1 MSTLVSNELLKL
13 RTIRSPWLLL
23 IAAQVVI
30 VAGATGALSNF
41 HAGDPATTA
50 AAVAHVGLVS
60 LFALVFGIMAVASE
74 YRHQTITDTYLATPR
89 RGRVI
94 AAKLVVYTASGVV
107 FGLVGV
113 LSALATT
120 AIWLA
125 STGDGSIVWSNTE
138 LWRTITGGIVWN
150 AAFAAIGL
158 GIGALI
164 RNLAAAIAVALAWLA
179 VVEGIVGQ
187 LLGSE
192 LGRWLPFSAG
202 TALGRLPA
210 GITNG
215 LPQWGAG
222 LLLLGYAAA
231 FVAVALASSVNRDVA

>member
-1 MSTLVSNELLKL
+1 MTTLISNELLKL
-13 RTIRSPWLLL
+13 RTMRSPWVLLA
-23 IAAQVVI
+23 AAQAVI
-30 VAGATGALSNF
+30 VAGASGALANND
-41 HAGDPATTA
+41 ARDPATAA

-60 LFALVFGIMAVASE
+60 LFALVLGIMAVAGE
-74 YRHQTITDTYLATPR
+74 YRHKTITDTYLATPR

-94 AAKLVVYTASGVV
+94 AAKLGVYTATGVG

-113 LSALATT
+113 LTALATT

-125 STGDGSIVWSNTE
+125 SIGSSIVWSDTE
-138 LWRTITGGIVWN
+138 LWRTIGGGIVWN

-164 RNLAAAIAVALAWLA
+164 PNLAAAIAVALAWLA
-179 VVEGIVGQ
+179 LVEGILGQ
-187 LLGSE
+187 LLGSD
-192 LGRWLPFSAG
+192 LSRWLPFSAG

-222 LLLLGYAAA
+222 LMLVGYAAA
-231 FVAVALASSVNRDVA
+231 FVTVALASSVNRDVA